1 MGYISWG
8 RKESDTTGHT
18 AQAMGRGHLRGTPW
32 GGEEA
37 CRIKGN
43 EDGKSTHLDTS
54 RGPPDLGSV
63 ASQWSLAGSGPPSP
77 QPALIQIL
85 LHHSTDTYPWE
96 RHFTSVCLRPHL

>member
-8 RKESDTTGHT
+8 RKESDTTEHT

-63 ASQWSLAGSGPPSP
+63 AYSRAMLSCV
-77 QPALIQIL
+77 ALEYG
-85 LHHSTDTYPWE
+85 T
-96 RHFTSVCLRPHL
+96 